1 MNINSL
7 ITEWTY
13 RLTKGYPDSESDY
26 QELDR
31 VLNEMTDL
39 SETERMAIIRK
50 AKGLSE
56 QEDDESQDILDTNEE
71 SIRTTLNNI
80 GLPNDIITQV
90 MSIYSQL
97 SNNEQTEFN
106 KNFRKHSIESYVNQ
120 EGWKAFENFFYVTV
134 IGKTR
139 GGMGNGEI
147 AILLG
152 VKDSMP
158 GGTRTKDIVMT
169 NGEWEVKELKDQKFD
184 AASSGLANKFS
195 LTRTIQD
202 FYTDLVNPIATIGDP
217 YESLKHLVDKSSAEE
232 LKKLI
237 RIFETRFESAID
249 PDMFSKL
256 EWKKTAMHNWY
267 EGFKE
272 LHDVFYKTNLDT
284 TVKDTRLTVNSDG
297 NTKSYW
303 ISDEDA
309 DQIKLSSG
317 EDEAADVYVGDEVD
331 NINTNIVIWFNR
343 LERHEF
349 IKSPQN
355 FLFQLN
361 GIKNT
366 FFDELLGLIWFDHR
380 NPQPHIAKRE
390 EFVIDT
396 LSQGKYRFTLKSAKA
411 SQGYEY
417 IQGQG

>member
-106 KNFRKHSIESYVNQ
+106 KNFRKHSIESYVNS
-120 EGWKAFENFFYVTV
+120 GWKAFKEFFLVNV
-134 IGKTR
+134 GGAR

-147 AILLG
+147 SILLG
-152 VKDSMP
+152 VKESMP
-158 GGTRTKDIVMT
+158 GGTAQHDIVMPA
-169 NGEWEVKELKDQKFD
+169 GEWEVKELKSGKFD
-184 AASSGLANKFS
+184 PAKAGLSSKYA
-195 LTRTIQD
+195 LTSKIKD
-202 FYTDLVNPIATIGDP
+202 FYKDIVVPVSQIGDP
-217 YESLKHLVDKSSAEE
+217 YQSLKHLVNPESAED

-237 RIFETRFESAID
+237 RIFETRFESVID
-249 PDMFSKL
+249 PDKL
-256 EWKKTAMHNWY
+256 ASFEWKKSAMHNWY

-284 TVKDTRLTVNSDG
+284 TVKDTRLTVNADG
-297 NTKSYW
+297 KQKSYW
-303 ISDEDA
+303 ISDEDVEE
-309 DQIKLSSG
+309 IELSAG
-317 EDEAADVYVGDEVD
+317 EDTAADVYVGDLVD
-331 NINTNIVIWFNR
+331 DINSNIVIWFKR
-343 LERHEF
+343 VERHEF

-355 FLFQLN
+355 FLFDLN
-361 GIKNT
+361 TGKNT
-366 FFDELLGLIWFDHR
+366 FFNSILGLIWYNYR
-380 NPQPHIAKRE
+380 NPQPHIGLAE
-390 EFVIDT
+390 DFAIDVV
-396 LSQGKYRFTLKSAKA
+396 SQGRYRFVQKNIPS